1 MIKLRFEFEHL
12 LVFEAL
18 FLIFSVTGINAPK
31 VTITLGSDDDSKKD
45 GSRRG
50 SIARQ
55 VARDIDDTEDEE
67 QRNILSS
74 NSNNTSETILE

>member
-1 MIKLRFEFEHL
+1 VK
-12 LVFEAL
+12 
-18 FLIFSVTGINAPK
+18 TPK
-31 VTITLGSDDDSKKD
+31 VTITLGSDDDSRKS

-55 VARDIDDTEDEE
+55 EARDIDDTEEHTSGHT
-67 QRNILSS
+67 LLH

>member
-1 MIKLRFEFEHL
+1 MVLIDVKHKNSNIQFYFI
-12 LVFEAL
+12 LVRN
-18 FLIFSVTGINAPK
+18 VNAPK
-31 VTITLGSDDDSKKD
+31 VTITLGSDDDFKKT

-55 VARDIDDTEDEE
+55 EARDIDDTEEHITGDT
-67 QRNILSS
+67 QFH